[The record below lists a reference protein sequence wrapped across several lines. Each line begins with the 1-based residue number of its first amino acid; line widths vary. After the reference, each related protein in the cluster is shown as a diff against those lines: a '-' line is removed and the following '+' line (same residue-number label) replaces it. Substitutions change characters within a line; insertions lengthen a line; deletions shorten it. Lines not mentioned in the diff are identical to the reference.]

1 MTFGELL
8 AIVIGCLD
16 EAGIAYMITGS
27 LAASYHGQPRAT
39 QDVDIVID
47 PDAGTLDRLLDAL
60 VREGFYV
67 DRDAGLGAL
76 ASRTQF
82 NAIGSDAS
90 KVDFIIRRDRP
101 FSVEEF
107 ARRQPADLLGT
118 RGYVASAED
127 LVIAKL
133 EWAAV
138 SGSERQ
144 LRDVIGIVAVTETL
158 DDAYIERW
166 AAVLGLS
173 DAWRNVRDGVPER

>member
-16 EAGIAYMITGS
+16 EAGIPYMVTGS
-27 LAASYHGQPRAT
+27 LAGAYHGEPRAT
-39 QDVDIVID
+39 RDVDIVID
-47 PDAGTLDRLLDAL
+47 PDAGALDRLLDDL
-60 VREGFYV
+60 VLKGFYV
-67 DRDAGLGAL
+67 DRDAALGAL
-76 ASRTQF
+76 ASRAQF
-82 NAIGSDAS
+82 NAIGPEAS

-107 ARRQPADLLGT
+107 ARREPADLLGT
-118 RGYVASAED
+118 QGYVTSAES

-144 LRDVIGIVAVTETL
+144 LRDVRGIVAVTRTL

-166 AAVLGLS
+166 AAALGLS
-173 DAWRNVRDGVPER
+173 DAWQRVRDEARER